1 MLLNTNVHNCTM
13 CEELFPYKGY
23 FTNEDKECEDKCGD
37 GILINKGCDDG
48 NTISG
53 DGCSQLCTLEF
64 GFEC

>member
-1 MLLNTNVHNCTM
+1 M